1 MIEHNLFE
9 MENYRE
15 LIDEVGVD
23 KFRERF
29 EELQKTAME
38 FIEMAGF
45 SETSY
50 CNERI
55 LMQVILDYFMDVM
68 RLKEFG
74 KMQLTQLGLTFVYS
88 LFIEFTSYGL
98 FFIEPHGLAAKIL
111 LSVIACAVLSI
122 GVGFTISSGFAVMP
136 MEGLVKTISDKKN
149 ISFGAVRVCLE
160 VLFTVCSA
168 ISSFVLLPELPSVG
182 IGTVIAA
189 FLSGNITNIF
199 SSLFHKRIN
208 AYLGFQ
214 A

>member
-1 MIEHNLFE
+1 
-9 MENYRE
+9 
-15 LIDEVGVD
+15 
-23 KFRERF
+23 
-29 EELQKTAME
+29 
-38 FIEMAGF
+38 
-45 SETSY
+45 
-50 CNERI
+50 
-55 LMQVILDYFMDVM
+55 
-68 RLKEFG
+68 
-74 KMQLTQLGLTFVYS
+74 MQLTQLGLTFVYS

-98 FFIEPHGLAAKIL
+98 FFIEPRGLAAKIL

-160 VLFTVCSA
+160 VLFTICSA
-168 ISSFVLLPELPSVG
+168 IASFVLLPELPSVG
-182 IGTVIAA
+182 SGTVIAA

>member
-1 MIEHNLFE
+1 
-9 MENYRE
+9 
-15 LIDEVGVD
+15 
-23 KFRERF
+23 
-29 EELQKTAME
+29 
-38 FIEMAGF
+38 
-45 SETSY
+45 
-50 CNERI
+50 
-55 LMQVILDYFMDVM
+55 
-68 RLKEFG
+68 
-74 KMQLTQLGLTFVYS
+74 MQLTQLGLTFVYS

-122 GVGFTISSGFAVMP
+122 GVGFTIAVMP

>member
-68 RLKEFG
+68 RLKEFH
-74 KMQLTQLGLTFVYS
+74 S
-88 LFIEFTSYGL
+88 IERICLHTRFPGL
-98 FFIEPHGLAAKIL
+98 FGENQF
-111 LSVIACAVLSI
+111 
-122 GVGFTISSGFAVMP
+122 
-136 MEGLVKTISDKKN
+136 
-149 ISFGAVRVCLE
+149 SFGIIPKKREIFL
-160 VLFTVCSA
+160 SMN
-168 ISSFVLLPELPSVG
+168 VLLH
-182 IGTVIAA
+182 IC
-189 FLSGNITNIF
+189 LSMNV
-199 SSLFHKRIN
+199 
-208 AYLGFQ
+208 
-214 A
+214 

>member
-1 MIEHNLFE
+1 MSVGSNLFLKAALGVAPSCT
-9 MENYRE
+9 MALTLSYLSPIHSYALFNF
-15 LIDEVGVD
+15 LINSTFLVCEA
-23 KFRERF
+23 
-29 EELQKTAME
+29 L
-38 FIEMAGF
+38 
-45 SETSY
+45 
-50 CNERI
+50 I
-55 LMQVILDYFMDVM
+55 LH
-68 RLKEFG
+68 EFG
-74 KMQLTQLGLTFVYS
+74 KMQLTQ
-88 LFIEFTSYGL
+88 
-98 FFIEPHGLAAKIL
+98 LAAKIL